1 MACDY
6 NAIRTDNKGK
16 YGTDIGRIGPML
28 LAQRYADR
36 THFIFELLQNA
47 EDALARRRRGWRGSR
62 AVTFTLESNALR
74 VSHYGQ
80 PFDERDVRG
89 ICGIAEST
97 KEDFTAI
104 GRFGIGF
111 KSVYAF
117 TKRPEIHSGTEDF
130 AIESFVWP
138 LAVPPVKRELD
149 ETVILVPIDN
159 GDTAAH
165 EEIATSL
172 EGLDTSTL
180 LFLRNIEEINWKVR
194 EGRSGVYLRE
204 ARKLSAGTRQVD
216 VIGQEHGK
224 MVASSR
230 WIVFSRLVSHRG
242 RDAGN
247 VEIAFSVAQDDASR
261 RKRIQRVNRSPLVAF
276 FPSVVETH
284 LGFLVQGPYRTT
296 PSRDNV
302 PCTDKWNQH
311 LVTETASLL
320 VDSLGW
326 LRDHNLLNSAALR
339 CLPLEAAKFGEGS
352 MFARLFEATKKAL
365 SSEPLLPRF
374 DAAYIAAR
382 YARLARTQELRDLFS
397 PAQLAML
404 YGKQHEVVWLNGE
417 ITQDRTPELRR
428 YLIDELNIEEL
439 TPESIVPKLT
449 ETFLKKQPDA
459 WIVRLY
465 EFLNGQPALHWR
477 LSEIPIIRL
486 ENGNHV
492 VAELSGRPQAF
503 LPSGTKTG
511 FPTVRSSV
519 CTTSEV
525 RAFLRSLGLTEPD
538 PVDDVIVNLLPKY
551 RAKSIVVA
559 DNDYDADIRRILGA
573 FATDSKTRREALTSA
588 LKSAS
593 FLRAT
598 DAKDGTRWWT
608 TPANAYLPTERL
620 KQLFVG
626 VKGVFLVDDSY
637 GCLRG
642 EDTRELLEACGA
654 TRYLQTTAISTTLS
668 WEERTN
674 IRRNAGLERATS
686 ENINDVTL
694 RGLDSLLELLSSLD
708 PEHQRQRAGLLWE
721 ALSDLET
728 RRGSGPFLAEYRWS
742 YAQAYKMESFDAAF
756 VRQLNTT
763 EWVPTPNGELERPE
777 FVLFD
782 ALGWLANPFL
792 QSKVRFKPP
801 AIETLAREVGIEPG
815 VLDLLKK
822 CGLTSEAELRERLGL
837 VAGEASGRASD
848 STNVDTAG
856 ETDGNDSGGTAL
868 LLGSSGRET
877 NAPPHPTA
885 ATESPG
891 STTGNGS
898 QGGQTHGGGSGAA
911 GSASTGNQSTGGT
924 NRTFVSY
931 IDVNANEEGPD
942 PDGLDHAARMELESK
957 AIDLILLQEPCWER
971 TPTHNPGYDLYEPDG
986 NGAAIRWC
994 EVKAMAASLEEH
1006 PVGLSR
1012 TQFEH
1017 AQEHGENYWLYVVEH
1032 SGTERARILR
1042 IKDPIGKART
1052 FTFDRGWIA
1061 VADIRENVLSDQE

>member
-62 AVTFTLESNALR
+62 AVTFTLENDALR
-74 VSHYGQ
+74 VSHYGE

-97 KEDFTAI
+97 KEGFTAI

-138 LAVPPVKRELD
+138 LAAARVKRELD
-149 ETVILVPIDN
+149 ETIILIPIDS
-159 GDTAAH
+159 GDSAAH
-165 EEIATSL
+165 LEIATSL
-172 EGLDTSTL
+172 ERLDTTTL
-180 LFLRNIEEINWKVR
+180 LFLRNIEEISWKVKG
-194 EGRSGVYLRE
+194 GRSGVYLRD
-204 ARKLSAGTRQVD
+204 ARKLDSETRQVD
-216 VIGQEHGK
+216 VIGQEHGN

-230 WIVFSRLVSHRG
+230 WIVFSRSVSHRG
-242 RDAGN
+242 QDAGR
-247 VEIAFSVAQDDASR
+247 VEIAFSVAQDEGAR
-261 RKRIQRVNRSPLVAF
+261 KKRIQRVNRSPLVAF
-276 FPSVVETH
+276 FPTVLETH

-302 PCTDKWNQH
+302 PGTDRWNQH

-326 LRDHNLLNSAALR
+326 LRDHNLLNSATLR

-374 DAAYIAAR
+374 DGAHVASK

-397 PAQLAML
+397 PAQLAL
-404 YGKQHEVVWLNGE
+404 LFGKQHEVVWLNGE

-428 YLIDELNIEEL
+428 YLIDELEVEEL
-439 TPESIVPKLT
+439 TPELIVPKLT
-449 ETFLKKQPDA
+449 EKFLKNQPDA
-459 WIVRLY
+459 WVVKLY
-465 EFLNGQPALHWR
+465 EFLSGQPALRWR

-486 ENGNHV
+486 ENGSHV
-492 VAELSGRPQAF
+492 VAELNGRPQAF
-503 LPSGTKTG
+503 LPSGAKTG
-511 FPTVRSSV
+511 FDTVRASV

-551 RAKSIVVA
+551 RAKPIVVA
-559 DNDYDADIRRILGA
+559 DNDYEADIRRILTA

-588 LKSAS
+588 LKSTS
-593 FLRAT
+593 FVRAT
-598 DAKDGTRWWT
+598 DPKDSTRWWI
-608 TPANAYLPTERL
+608 TPANTYLPTERL
-620 KQLFVG
+620 KQLFDG
-626 VKGVFLVDDSY
+626 VTGVFLVDDSY
-637 GCLRG
+637 SCLRG

-654 TRYLQTTAISTTLS
+654 TRYLQTTAIKTTLS
-668 WEERTN
+668 WEERKN

-686 ENINDVTL
+686 ENISDVTL
-694 RGLDSLLELLSSLD
+694 RGLESLLALLPHLD
-708 PEHQRQRAGLLWE
+708 PETRRQRARLLWE

-728 RRGSGPFLAEYRWS
+728 RRGAGPFLAEYRWS
-742 YAQAYKMESFDAAF
+742 YSQAYKMEPFDAAF
-756 VRQLNTT
+756 VRQLNAT
-763 EWVPTPNGELERPE
+763 EWVPTQNGELERPE

-782 ALGWLANPFL
+782 TLGWQPNPFL
-792 QSKVRFKPP
+792 QSRLRFKPP
-801 AIETLAREVGIEPG
+801 MIETLAREAGIEPG

-822 CGLTSEAELRERLGL
+822 IGLTNEAELRERLGL
-837 VAGEASGRASD
+837 TDNAKREHGAD
-848 STNVDTAG
+848 TNNV
-856 ETDGNDSGGTAL
+856 ETLEQANRNDSGTTAPL
-868 LLGSSGRET
+868 QAPGVLEGDV
-877 NAPPHPTA
+877 PPHSSTV
-885 ATESPG
+885 TDSPQ

-898 QGGQTHGGGSGAA
+898 QGRQTHGSGGGMAT
-911 GSASTGNQSTGGT
+911 SASTGNQSTGG
-924 NRTFVSY
+924 RSRKFVSY
-931 IDVNANEEGPD
+931 VAVKTEDEGPD
-942 PDGLDHAARMELESK
+942 PDGLDHAARMALESK
-957 AIDLILLQEPCWER
+957 AIDLILLKESCWER
-971 TPTHNPGYDLYEPDG
+971 TPTDNPGYDLYEPDG
-986 NGAAIRWC
+986 SDVPIRWC
-994 EVKAMAASLEEH
+994 EVKAMTGSMEQR
-1006 PVGLSR
+1006 PVGLSHA
-1012 TQFEH
+1012 QFKH
-1017 AQEHGENYWLYVVEH
+1017 AQEHGASYWLYVVEH
-1032 SGTERARILR
+1032 AGANDARILR
-1042 IKDPIGKART
+1042 IQDPAGKART
-1052 FTFDRGWIA
+1052 FTFDHGWIN
-1061 VADIRENVLSDQE
+1061 VANAEGVVLSEDE